1 MKKYVL
7 VIISLLIFAGE
18 SMAQYATTQYS
29 ESLTM
34 RMQKNAPAL
43 YRSYRSGST
52 LSGIGMGLMAGGL
65 GAIVVGVATGEKN
78 TTTNGMQTNIEVTGV
93 GGAIAAVGT
102 VALLTGTPLMIIGL
116 TKKGKAKR
124 AYLRQYESMGFE
136 RPASQG
142 LSPHLEVHPNG
153 LAFVF

>member
-7 VIISLLIFAGE
+7 MILSLLFFAGE
-18 SMAQYATTQYS
+18 SMAQYATPQS
-29 ESLTM
+29 PESLIA
-34 RMQKNAPAL
+34 RMQKNAPEL
-43 YRSYRSGST
+43 YRSYRNGST
-52 LSGIGMGLMAGGL
+52 LSGVGIGLMAGGL

-78 TTTNGMQTNIEVTGV
+78 TTTNGLQTNIEVKGT

-116 TKKGKAKR
+116 TKKSRAKR
-124 AYLRQYESMGFE
+124 NYLARYGDMGFE
-136 RPASQG
+136 QPTLRQ
-142 LSPHLEVHPNG
+142 SPHLEVHPNG